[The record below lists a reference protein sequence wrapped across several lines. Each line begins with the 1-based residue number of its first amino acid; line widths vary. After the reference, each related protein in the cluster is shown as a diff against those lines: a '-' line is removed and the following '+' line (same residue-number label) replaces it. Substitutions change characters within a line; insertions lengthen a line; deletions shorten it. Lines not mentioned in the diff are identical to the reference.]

1 MPQLTELSLFTG
13 AGGGV
18 WASKL
23 LNHKVIGYVEFN
35 EYCQR
40 VIRARIDDGSFDNAP
55 IFTDVREFVESGAA
69 REYRG
74 FADVVSG
81 GFPCQP
87 FSVGGNQK
95 GEEDERDMWPA
106 TRDIIRDVRPR
117 FAFLENVP
125 NIFVFRYFGGI
136 LRELAKMGYSV
147 KWCSVSGREVGA
159 VHLRERAWILAT
171 DQRQE
176 RVQRHRKQKVQRF
189 TGFPWGED
197 VRGIADVR
205 NRPDLPESLVR
216 RIGNDVAFGKHRL
229 EATGNGQIPRVA
241 AAAFNVLIAD

>member
-1 MPQLTELSLFTG
+1 MQQLTELSLFTG

-35 EYCQR
+35 EYCQQ
-40 VIRARIDDGSFDNAP
+40 VIRARIDDGSFDEAP

-69 REYRG
+69 RQYRG

-95 GEEDERDMWPA
+95 GEDDERDMWPA
-106 TRDIIRDVRPR
+106 TRDIIRDVRPKL
-117 FAFLENVP
+117 AFLENVP
-125 NIFVFRYFGGI
+125 NILVFRYFGRVLG
-136 LRELAKMGYSV
+136 ELAEMGYSV
-147 KWCSVSGREVGA
+147 KWGCVSGRDTGA
-159 VHLRERAWILAT
+159 VHRRERAWILAT
-171 DQRQE
+171 DERQE
-176 RVQRHRKQKVQRF
+176 RVQRGRKQKIQRF
-189 TGFPWGED
+189 SGFPWGED
-197 VRGIADVR
+197 VRGIEDVR
-205 NRPDLPESLVR
+205 NRPDLPEPLIR
-216 RIGNDVAFGKHRL
+216 RIGHDVAFGKYRL

-241 AAAFNVLIAD
+241 AAAFNILNAD